1 MRTTT
6 LITLLA
12 TLVTFLSCLPVVEL
26 AIVTVDVGAA
36 RKGHEAE

>member
-1 MRTTT
+1 
-6 LITLLA
+6 
-12 TLVTFLSCLPVVEL
+12 VTSKRSEPVVEL